1 VTAVMRRR
9 LRTAFLGVVAFVA
22 LIWGAVDIVG
32 IPWRNMAS
40 LLVQVTIAVMALIAA
55 AAGLTTLWVFIRRRG
70 RD

>member
-1 VTAVMRRR
+1 MRRR
-9 LRTAFLGVVAFVA
+9 LRTAFLGVVAFAA
-22 LIWGAVDIVG
+22 LIWGAIDIVG

-40 LLVQVTIAVMALIAA
+40 LLVQVTIAVMALIAS